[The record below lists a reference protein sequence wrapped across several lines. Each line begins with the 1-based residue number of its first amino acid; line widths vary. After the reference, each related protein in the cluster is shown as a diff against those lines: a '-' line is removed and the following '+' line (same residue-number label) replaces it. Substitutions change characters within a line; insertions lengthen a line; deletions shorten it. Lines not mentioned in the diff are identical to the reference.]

1 MSDPGRQDKKSAR
14 RGPRVAVLTYFGSD
28 EYGFTILQPARAP
41 VERAGGSVLA
51 FVGGAFGDPH
61 PDHAGRQV
69 VLELLDRSNA
79 DGVPSISNV
88 VGQFVGPEA
97 MGAWLSGKGIPACS
111 VGVAKAVPSIGIDD
125 TDGVTQ
131 LMRHL
136 VQHHDYRR
144 IAFIRGTMTNPEAQ
158 ARYEAYVRALAEHHI
173 AYDPELVLPGEFTR
187 ESGVAAMVEL
197 FDSRQVPVDTIDAV
211 VASNDYTAFG
221 VIDELSRRRI
231 EVPDAL
237 AVVGFDDMPAARI
250 HSPTLTTVRQP
261 LERLGAES
269 ARLLLGVLAGTNA
282 PATTS
287 LATELVLRRS
297 CGCPPTDLPPPMEPA
312 DDEET
317 QVADGPSDEML
328 HALAAEMRG
337 SKGAF
342 ARALDPL
349 LRRLAARSARE
360 LEQNRRV
367 ADELATRLRLA
378 REDLIHDYVHR
389 LARAL
394 QARMFGPQALLS
406 TTLAEHLP
414 NLGLEACV
422 VSEFASPGS
431 HAELKLAFG
440 FDAQNLQPQMLRYP
454 ARELVPPGFES
465 LKSRSA
471 FVLPL
476 CYGGQALGLAVLPAS
491 DRDGALYDTLAEV
504 FGSVLKA
511 LEVRRRADAR

>member
-1 MSDPGRQDKKSAR
+1 
-14 RGPRVAVLTYFGSD
+14 VAVLSYFGSD
-28 EYGFTILQPARAP
+28 EYEWTILQSARSA
-41 VERAGGSVLA
+41 VERAGGTVIA
-51 FVGGAFGDPH
+51 FVGGAFADPH
-61 PDHAGRQV
+61 PDHAGRES

-79 DGVPSISNV
+79 DGVLSISNV
-88 VGQFVGPEA
+88 VGQFVGPA
-97 MGAWLSGKGIPACS
+97 VIGDWLAQKGIPACS
-111 VGVAKAVPSIGIDD
+111 VGAAKGIASIGIDD

-136 VQHHDYRR
+136 VEHHDYRR

-158 ARYEAYVRALAEHHI
+158 ARYEAYVRALAEHRI
-173 AYDPELVLPGEFTR
+173 AYDPELVLSGEFTR
-187 ESGVAAMVEL
+187 ESGVAAIYEL
-197 FDSRQVPVDTIDAV
+197 FDSRQVPVDTIDAI

-221 VIDELSRRRI
+221 VIEELSRRRI
-231 EVPDAL
+231 DVPDAL
-237 AVVGFDDMPAARI
+237 AVVGFDDMPGARI
-250 HSPTLTTVRQP
+250 HAPTLTTVRQP

-269 ARLLLGVLAGTNA
+269 ARLLLELLAGKTT
-282 PATTS
+282 PASTALT
-287 LATELVLRRS
+287 TELVLRRS
-297 CGCPPTDLPPPMEPA
+297 CGCIPTDLPPPMEPA

-317 QVADGPSDEML
+317 QVADKPTDEML
-328 HALAAEMRG
+328 HALAAEIRG

-349 LRRLAARSARE
+349 LRRLAAGSARE

-394 QARMFGPQALLS
+394 QGRMFGPQAHLS

-414 NLGLEACV
+414 KLGLEACV
-422 VSEFASPGS
+422 VSEFATPGS
-431 HAELKLAFG
+431 HSELKLAFG

-454 ARELVPPGFES
+454 AHDIVPPGFDS
-465 LKSRSA
+465 LKSRSV
-471 FVLPL
+471 FVVPL
-476 CYGGQALGLAVLPAS
+476 RYGDQALGLAVLPAS
-491 DRDGALYDTLAEV
+491 DRDGSIYDTLAEV